1 MINETAKASLIVI
14 LLSPIETIPPQQN
27 VDPVPSTPK
36 TVRAVAKENSNE
48 AGPRVVTVAGQKYE
62 VRVVNKKRLMIPI
75 GSPPTLHRR
84 HGEYGRV
91 TSPDPIVPSVS
102 EAPSTGMISASGET
116 SSSSGETSS
125 ASMALSIDKTPS
137 VFSAPGLPVTHDPPT
152 LLSPT
157 SIVHPVQISHTP
169 LQTPQ
174 KSPSLPSKS
183 IQPLQ
188 RKQESKMKIH
198 GSMKRPV
205 EKRQRSRGGEPKTKR
220 MKVHKVVSKSM

>member
-1 MINETAKASLIVI
+1 MI

-27 VDPVPSTPK
+27 VDHVPSTPK

-84 HGEYGRV
+84 HAEFGRV

-102 EAPSTGMISASGET
+102 EAPSTGMISSANGET
-116 SSSSGETSS
+116 SLSGGETSS
-125 ASMALSIDKTPS
+125 ASMTLSIDKTPS
-137 VFSAPGLPVTHDPPT
+137 VVSAPGLPVTRDPPT
-152 LLSPT
+152 LLPPT
-157 SIVHPVQISHTP
+157 SIVHPVQSSHTP

-174 KSPSLPSKS
+174 KPPSLPSKS
-183 IQPLQ
+183 ILPLQ
-188 RKQESKMKIH
+188 RKQESKMKIQ